1 MGEIGINHHTALDT
15 LRLWQIRAIIRGYQ
29 KRHREQWHQT
39 RFLAWIVANGFGG
52 KIDQPE
58 ELVTFSWEE
67 HQQMDDFDADELQR
81 MVEEAREHN
90 RKLAQ
95 NNDDKT

>member
-1 MGEIGINHHTALDT
+1 MGEIGLTEHQFYTMQ
-15 LRLWQIRAIIRGYQ
+15 LWQIRSVIRGYQ

-58 ELVTFSWEE
+58 ELITFSWEKE
-67 HQQMDDFDADELQR
+67 QEEPVDYDELQR
-81 MVEEAREHN
+81 MVDEAREHN
-90 RKLAQ
+90 
-95 NNDDKT
+95 KTINTHS

>member
-1 MGEIGINHHTALDT
+1 MGEIGIQHNTVLDD
-15 LRLWQIRAIIRGYQ
+15 LKLWQIRSIIRGYQ

-52 KIDQPE
+52 KIDTPE
-58 ELVTFSWEE
+58 ELITFSWEE
-67 HQQMDDFDADELQR
+67 HQEMEEFDADELQR

-90 RKLAQ
+90 RKLQ
-95 NNDDKT
+95 EKNNDNS